1 VRAAARV
8 AVEGAPV
15 RAVRDATRG
24 DGPAARTVRV
34 VPAVSVLAEPR
45 VSVVPLGRSDGPPSA
60 FPVRLE
66 VRGQAA
72 GQAVARIDA
81 APGWKVDPE
90 SRDVRLA
97 PGDTARLTLSVAPA
111 AALGPGETTLS
122 GSVRTADGATYR
134 RGYELIDDPHIR
146 ARALYRPAEVR
157 AGDFEA
163 RLPAGLTVG
172 YVAGT
177 GDDAPQALRQ
187 LGARVTELSPADL
200 AGGDL
205 ERFDAILLGIRAYE
219 VRPDL
224 VKANPR
230 LLEYVNDGGT
240 LVVQYYRFE
249 RAPEGL
255 APYPMTARLQD
266 RVTDETAA
274 VRLLDASHRALS
286 WPNRIT
292 QADFDGWVQERGL
305 YFPREIDPHFVPLLE
320 MADPGEAPQKGALLV
335 APYGK
340 GTYVYTGLSLFRQL
354 PEGVPGAYRLLANL
368 VSLGAER

>member
-1 VRAAARV
+1 
-8 AVEGAPV
+8 
-15 RAVRDATRG
+15 
-24 DGPAARTVRV
+24 
-34 VPAVSVLAEPR
+34 
-45 VSVVPLGRSDGPPSA
+45 
-60 FPVRLE
+60 
-66 VRGQAA
+66 
-72 GQAVARIDA
+72 
-81 APGWKVDPE
+81 
-90 SRDVRLA
+90 
-97 PGDTARLTLSVAPA
+97 
-111 AALGPGETTLS
+111 
-122 GSVRTADGATYR
+122 VRTADGATSR
-134 RGYELIDDPHIR
+134 RGYELIDYPHIQ

-157 AGDFEA
+157 ARAFEA

-177 GDDAPQALRQ
+177 GDEAPQALRQ

-200 AGGDL
+200 AGGVL

-219 VRPDL
+219 VRPEL
-224 VKANPR
+224 AKANPR
-230 LLEYVNDGGT
+230 LLDYVKDGGT

-292 QADFDGWVQERGL
+292 QADFEGWVQERGL
-305 YFPREIDPHFVPLLE
+305 YFPREIDSHFVPLLE
-320 MADPGEAPQKGALLV
+320 MADPDEAPQKGALLV